1 MKNTAFTKREGDAAD
16 ATRDPV
22 QGAPSIDGPGADGS
36 GRAADGEGG
45 GSRPEM
51 ITAGLILLLNAYRCR
66 SCQHLASCIVSHC
79 RSLRAHPDADPMLR
93 QLAAHLE
100 AEWCPLATPAPLR
113 KKH

>member
-1 MKNTAFTKREGDAAD
+1 MKNTAFTKFDRDAA
-16 ATRDPV
+16 RDPV
-22 QGAPSIDGPGADGS
+22 QGASRVDAPGALDS
-36 GRAADGEGG
+36 GGGVAGAGG